1 MLNLDAK
8 GKARPR
14 TGRESP
20 DKEKRDSSTM
30 SLISALGGGVWSAQR
45 SCCHSLPWRR
55 QGTHC
60 TGGWVGTRVHLDGCK
75 NLASFLI
82 LSPDRPVRSTL
93 EAQTLIGILQR
104 VKLAIQPGYLS
115 SAINSSEYDSSFS
128 RLLIR
133 PIWKPINYS
142 SVFMSD

>member
-1 MLNLDAK
+1 VCGQRNAPAATLS
-8 GKARPR
+8 
-14 TGRESP
+14 REG
-20 DKEKRDSSTM
+20 DKVPIVQE
-30 SLISALGGGVWSAQR
+30 A
-45 SCCHSLPWRR
+45 
-55 QGTHC
+55 
-60 TGGWVGTRVHLDGCK
+60 GWAPGSIWTDVK
-75 NLASFLI
+75 ILASFLI

-133 PIWKPINYS
+133 PI
-142 SVFMSD
+142 